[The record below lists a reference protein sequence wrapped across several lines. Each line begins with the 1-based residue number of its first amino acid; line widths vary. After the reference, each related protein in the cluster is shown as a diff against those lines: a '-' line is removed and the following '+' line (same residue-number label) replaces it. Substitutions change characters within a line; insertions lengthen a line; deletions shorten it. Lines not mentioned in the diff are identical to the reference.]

1 MEKRWKDGEEIFI
14 FRNWHEMSNRE
25 MAEHFRVEPSQ
36 VATKKQ
42 QLKIKYNNGKAPK
55 EEEIYDVIDR
65 CIEGQMA
72 KKKKEMLIEEQNL
85 FIIKNYKKMTTSE
98 MARKLGVTWSL
109 VYGRKEK
116 LAEEGLIDKWEKQQK
131 EIKPRK
137 ILPEEIQLKEKIP
150 LEVIEEQ
157 KELRRKMEM
166 LDGNLE
172 LGRKYKI
179 RQLNEDGSIVIKKK
193 YAGHFEGTLINKNQ
207 NFYEFRSPGGYRECF
222 LKRDFVLG
230 EYAIKEA

>member
-14 FRNWHEMSNRE
+14 LRNWHEMSNND
-25 MAEHFRVEPSQ
+25 MAEHFGVEPSQ

-98 MARKLGVTWSL
+98 IARKLGVTWSL

-137 ILPEEIQLKEKIP
+137 ILPEEIQLKERIP
-150 LEVIEEQ
+150 VEVVMEQ
-157 KELRRKMEM
+157 KELKRKIAT

-172 LGRKYKI
+172 LGRRYKI
-179 RQLNEDGSIVIKKK
+179 KELDYSLKKGQK
-193 YAGHFEGTLINKNQ
+193 KFQGELIQITDKHYTFKNRYAE
-207 NFYEFRSPGGYRECF
+207 SF
-222 LKRDFVLG
+222 LKIDFVLG
-230 EYAIKEA
+230 EYAIEEA

>member
-14 FRNWHEMSNRE
+14 IRNWHEMSNND
-25 MAEHFRVEPSQ
+25 MAKHFGVEPSQ

-42 QLKIKYNNGKAPK
+42 QLKIKYNNGKTPK
-55 EEEIYDVIDR
+55 EEEIYDVIDK
-65 CIEGQMA
+65 CIEGQ
-72 KKKKEMLIEEQNL
+72 
-85 FIIKNYKKMTTSE
+85 

-137 ILPEEIQLKEKIP
+137 ILPEEIQLKERIPVEVVKEQEELKRKIDT
-150 LEVIEEQ
+150 
-157 KELRRKMEM
+157 

-172 LGRKYKI
+172 LGRRYKI
-179 RQLNEDGSIVIKKK
+179 KELDYNKKK
-193 YAGHFEGTLINKNQ
+193 GQKKVTGELIQITDKHYTFKNRYAE
-207 NFYEFRSPGGYRECF
+207 SF
-222 LKRDFVLG
+222 LKIDFILG
-230 EYAIKEA
+230 EYAIEEA